1 MVSAWRNFKNIFSRP
16 LFTIIFRPEMLK
28 FYPYSILT
36 GERMAG
42 LVIFCVLKV
51 SKSQKQIMTLWILPK
66 KRMKRTQDTILS
78 VFRSFFGRINDALI
92 YFRDLVT
99 FSYSLVC
106 TLRNLPWLTKTWKKL
121 FSYFKCHSN
130 MWESHMYAN
139 TYIHFCQTSCSRDL
153 NMVVKLHSELHF

>member
-1 MVSAWRNFKNIFSRP
+1 MILSFITLVKIWHQ
-16 LFTIIFRPEMLK
+16 IIWDQVK
-28 FYPYSILT
+28 I
-36 GERMAG
+36 
-42 LVIFCVLKV
+42 
-51 SKSQKQIMTLWILPK
+51 SKSRKQIMMSLILWK
-66 KRMKRTQDTILS
+66 KQTKLTQDTILS